1 MTMNTLAEPRSTLG
15 IGWATG
21 YGVGCRGGG
30 ATPTAYREF
39 IVDGVPLL
47 SSLPAADLVTPF
59 GTAPRDIQLGAI
71 DRLLRRA
78 PADFPGGRVSL
89 YVCPECGSLGCGA
102 VSLQVDVRDD
112 VVVWRDFAMERDW
125 VAGEGDDPVD
135 RYGFERVGMY
145 TFDRLEYGVVFERLA
160 NEARATPDGGSAA
173 SASA

>member
-1 MTMNTLAEPRSTLG
+1 M
-15 IGWATG
+15 
-21 YGVGCRGGG
+21 
-30 ATPTAYREF
+30 
-39 IVDGVPLL
+39 
-47 SSLPAADLVTPF
+47 
-59 GTAPRDIQLGAI
+59 
-71 DRLLRRA
+71 
-78 PADFPGGRVSL
+78 SL

-102 VSLQVDVRDD
+102 VSLQVDVLDD
-112 VVVWRDFAMERDW
+112 VVIWRDFAMERDW